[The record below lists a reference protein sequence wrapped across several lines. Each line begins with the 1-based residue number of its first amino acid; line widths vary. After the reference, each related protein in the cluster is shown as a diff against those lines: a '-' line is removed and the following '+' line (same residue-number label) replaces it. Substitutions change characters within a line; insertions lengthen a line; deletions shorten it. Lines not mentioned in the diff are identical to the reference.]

1 MQTHIV
7 MGGGRTLYIGPLHQ
21 LPRHRFAANA
31 VLVGL
36 DDSFELAC
44 DGPSERR
51 SAAFVPGW
59 QWHALDFHGGR
70 AAVLFLEPGAHPHR
84 RGDARALRRMIE
96 GALRAREPGLWA
108 ELFQSALNLDVR
120 RRKVEARVA
129 NAARF
134 LSAPAE
140 ERSSAVELAQRLGMS
155 TSHIEH
161 RFRQQVGVPMGAYR
175 AWYRMQAASSLA
187 LLGRNLTELAHATG
201 FYDSA
206 HFSRLFHQMFGMPP
220 SKVFTA
226 GLTGA
231 VVEAP
236 WTDSDVSAASP

>member
-1 MQTHIV
+1 
-7 MGGGRTLYIGPLHQ
+7 MGGGRTLYIGPLHA

-36 DDSFELAC
+36 DDTFELAC
-44 DGPSERR
+44 DGPSETHA
-51 SAAFVPGW
+51 AAFVHGW

-70 AAVLFLEPGAHPHR
+70 AAVLFLEPGARPAR
-84 RGDARALRRMIE
+84 RVDARALRHSIE
-96 GALRAREPGLWA
+96 GALGAREPALWA
-108 ELFQSALNLDVR
+108 DLFQTALHLDVR
-120 RRKVEARVA
+120 RPTGDARVT

-140 ERSSAVELAQRLGMS
+140 ARSSAGAVAKRLGIS

-161 RFRQQVGVPMGAYR
+161 RFRNQLGVPMGAYR
-175 AWYRMQAASSLA
+175 AWYRMQAATALA
-187 LLGRNLTELAHATG
+187 LLGHNLTELAHATG

-206 HFSRLFHQMFGMPP
+206 HFSRMFHRMFGLPP

-226 GLTGA
+226 GLTGS
-231 VVEAP
+231 VVAAP
-236 WTDSDVSAASP
+236 WTTS